1 MQCAIAWAAWSAF
14 STARGSLGL
23 PPPPRLPPPACP
35 RPQLKVLAVYGE
47 HDGMRSD
54 YARLEEG
61 VPRAQF
67 LLIPN
72 AGHAC
77 YLDAP
82 ELFNRELLAFLENE
96 ILGGSGGGSSGGV

>member
-1 MQCAIAWAAWSAF
+1 
-14 STARGSLGL
+14 
-23 PPPPRLPPPACP
+23 
-35 RPQLKVLAVYGE
+35 
-47 HDGMRSD
+47 MRAG

-61 VPRAQF
+61 MPRAQF

-82 ELFNRELLAFLENE
+82 EVFNRELLAFLENE
-96 ILGGSGGGSSGGV
+96 ILGGSGSGSM

>member
-1 MQCAIAWAAWSAF
+1 
-14 STARGSLGL
+14 
-23 PPPPRLPPPACP
+23 
-35 RPQLKVLAVYGE
+35 
-47 HDGMRSD
+47 MRAD

-61 VPRAQF
+61 MPRAQF

-82 ELFNRELLAFLENE
+82 EVFNRELLAFLEYE
-96 ILGGSGGGSSGGV
+96 ILSGGGSM